1 MSSVV
6 ISGDTSGAV
15 TLSAPAVA
23 GTVTVTLPSTSGVM
37 AVGGGTITTL
47 TTTSDITVQGV
58 TVGRGAGA
66 VSTNTAVGASA
77 LGAANT
83 GAGYVTGIG
92 YQALKSNTSGEYNS
106 AVGGLA
112 LYTNTSGSNNSAYGF
127 AALYS
132 NTSGAANV
140 SVGRESLNQ
149 NTTASNN
156 TAVGYQSLYSH
167 TGGGNTNN
175 TAVGRISLYSNT
187 SGVQNTAVGNGAL
200 YTNIAAN
207 NNSAFG
213 ESALY
218 YNTTG
223 AKNTAM
229 GQGALQANTTASN
242 NTAVGYQALYTQ
254 TNPAG
259 TNTAFGYQAGYGVTT
274 GYDNLLLGDGA
285 GYVGTALTTGTG
297 NICIGTS
304 TRTSAAT
311 STNQINIGY
320 GLTGQADANV
330 TLGSFSGKIY
340 NAYTVNATWTQT
352 SDERL
357 KANIQNDTL
366 GLSFINRLRPVKF
379 NWKASNEIDQ
389 GLPYYNETN
398 QRDTETVIHGLIAQE
413 VKAALDA
420 EGVDT
425 FAGWDMGADGIQAIS
440 REMFISP
447 LIKAIQELKAELDT
461 AKAQIAALQGA

>member
-1 MSSVV
+1 MASVV
-6 ISGDTSGAV
+6 VNGDTSGAV

-77 LGAANT
+77 LAAN
-83 GAGYVTGIG
+83 
-92 YQALKSNTSGEYNS
+92 SSGTYNS
-106 AVGGLA
+106 AVGYQSSQSIQGGGGNVSFGGLA
-112 LYTNTSGSNNSAYGF
+112 LRLNVSGDSNAAFGVNALENNTGSNNTGIGRQ
-127 AALYS
+127 ALGS
-132 NTSGAANV
+132 
-140 SVGRESLNQ
+140 

-156 TAVGYQSLYSH
+156 TAVGYRSLYS
-167 TGGGNTNN
+167 
-175 TAVGRISLYSNT
+175 
-187 SGVQNTAVGNGAL
+187 
-200 YTNIAAN
+200 
-207 NNSAFG
+207 
-213 ESALY
+213 
-218 YNTTG
+218 
-223 AKNTAM
+223 
-229 GQGALQANTTASN
+229 
-242 NTAVGYQALYTQ
+242 Q
-254 TNPAG
+254 TNPLG

-285 GYVGTALTTGTG
+285 GYVGTALTTGQG

-320 GLTGQADANV
+320 GLTGQGDSNV

-352 SDERL
+352 SDARL
-357 KANIQNDTL
+357 KTNIQNDTL